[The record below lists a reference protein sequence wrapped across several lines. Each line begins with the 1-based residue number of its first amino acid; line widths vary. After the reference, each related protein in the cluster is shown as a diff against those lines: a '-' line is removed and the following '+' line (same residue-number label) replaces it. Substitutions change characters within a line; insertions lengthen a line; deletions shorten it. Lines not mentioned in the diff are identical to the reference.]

1 MAALRN
7 EQALPRPCSDHH
19 VTHETR
25 GDFSFVA
32 IGVRLVTG
40 EHVELPRR
48 NSVGH
53 ITEHQR
59 QAAFKHIELFAPA
72 IGIGFGRVVLAR
84 FQAPFPELHLAGGTG
99 LGQQHRLAARN
110 GAGPGQFIDA
120 TRIAGLGSLDQVAE
134 GYVECFGHAIE
145 GGQADVLFTRLDRH
159 QHPPADPGLF
169 SEGRLAHIG
178 GVAQAPNI
186 EADVLQDRGPLRGI
200 FVHYIAHLVGLG
212 SILRN
217 IRRIVRPP
225 QVARKVMT
233 SVNSSHNTSPRFSR
247 FSKAECV
254 LVLITMVWGGTFLLV
269 QHAMTVSG
277 PMFFVGLR
285 FAAATLIVALF
296 SWRHLRDL
304 TLFELKAGSFI
315 GVAIMLG
322 YGLQTVGLQSIPSSQ
337 SAFITALYVPFVP
350 LLQWLVLGRRPGLM
364 PSIGI
369 MLAFTGLMLLS
380 GPAGASL
387 NFSPGE
393 IATLISAVA
402 IAAEIILISNFAGQ
416 VDVRRVTV
424 VQLAVTS
431 VLSFLLVVPTQE
443 RIPDFSWLLL
453 CSALG
458 LGAASAA
465 IQVAMNWA
473 QKSVSPTR
481 ATLIYAGE
489 PVWAGIVGRIA
500 GERLPAVALVGAG
513 LIVAAV
519 IVSELKTKG
528 KGVVAKADLE
538 SETQR

>member
-1 MAALRN
+1 MSPN
-7 EQALPRPCSDHH
+7 
-19 VTHETR
+19 
-25 GDFSFVA
+25 
-32 IGVRLVTG
+32 
-40 EHVELPRR
+40 
-48 NSVGH
+48 NS
-53 ITEHQR
+53 
-59 QAAFKHIELFAPA
+59 A
-72 IGIGFGRVVLAR
+72 
-84 FQAPFPELHLAGGTG
+84 
-99 LGQQHRLAARN
+99 
-110 GAGPGQFIDA
+110 
-120 TRIAGLGSLDQVAE
+120 
-134 GYVECFGHAIE
+134 
-145 GGQADVLFTRLDRH
+145 
-159 QHPPADPGLF
+159 
-169 SEGRLAHIG
+169 
-178 GVAQAPNI
+178 
-186 EADVLQDRGPLRGI
+186 
-200 FVHYIAHLVGLG
+200 
-212 SILRN
+212 
-217 IRRIVRPP
+217 
-225 QVARKVMT
+225 
-233 SVNSSHNTSPRFSR
+233 SPIRFSR

-254 LVLITMVWGGTFLLV
+254 LVLITMIWGGTFLIV

-285 FAAATLIVALF
+285 FAAAAAIVAMF
-296 SWRHLRDL
+296 SWRHLREL
-304 TLFELKAGSFI
+304 TLFEVKAGSFI

-380 GPAGASL
+380 GPSGAAL

-402 IAAEIILISNFAGQ
+402 IAAEIILISTFAGQ

-424 VQLAVTS
+424 VQLAVTA
-431 VLSFLLVVPTQE
+431 VLSFLLLVPTGE
-443 RIPDFSWLLL
+443 VIPEFSWLLL
-453 CSALG
+453 ATALG

-500 GERLPAVALVGAG
+500 GERLPAIALVGAG

-519 IVSELKTKG
+519 IISELKTKG
-528 KGVVAKADLE
+528 RSTEAGAELE
-538 SETQR
+538 RETQG

>member
-1 MAALRN
+1 M
-7 EQALPRPCSDHH
+7 S
-19 VTHETR
+19 
-25 GDFSFVA
+25 
-32 IGVRLVTG
+32 
-40 EHVELPRR
+40 
-48 NSVGH
+48 
-53 ITEHQR
+53 
-59 QAAFKHIELFAPA
+59 
-72 IGIGFGRVVLAR
+72 
-84 FQAPFPELHLAGGTG
+84 
-99 LGQQHRLAARN
+99 
-110 GAGPGQFIDA
+110 
-120 TRIAGLGSLDQVAE
+120 
-134 GYVECFGHAIE
+134 
-145 GGQADVLFTRLDRH
+145 
-159 QHPPADPGLF
+159 
-169 SEGRLAHIG
+169 
-178 GVAQAPNI
+178 PN
-186 EADVLQDRGPLRGI
+186 
-200 FVHYIAHLVGLG
+200 
-212 SILRN
+212 
-217 IRRIVRPP
+217 
-225 QVARKVMT
+225 
-233 SVNSSHNTSPRFSR
+233 NSSYRIRFSR

-254 LVLITMVWGGTFLLV
+254 LVLITMIWGGTFLLV

-285 FAAATLIVALF
+285 FAAAAAIVAMF
-296 SWRHLRDL
+296 SWRHLREL
-304 TLFELKAGSFI
+304 TVFEVKAGSFI

-322 YGLQTVGLQSIPSSQ
+322 YGLQTVGLQTIPSSQ

-380 GPAGASL
+380 GPSGAAL

-402 IAAEIILISNFAGQ
+402 IAAEIILISTFAGQ

-424 VQLAVTS
+424 VQLAVTAM
-431 VLSFLLVVPTQE
+431 LSFLLVVPTGEQ
-443 RIPDFSWLLL
+443 IPDFSWLLL
-453 CSALG
+453 VTALG

-500 GERLPAVALVGAG
+500 GERLPAIALVGAG

-528 KGVVAKADLE
+528 KVVQTQDELE
-538 SETQR
+538 QETLG